1 MKKGPFFEHSPM
13 LNDIA
18 QVPGWLKVNRGLFK
32 MYIGEVLSKRV
43 IVQHLLFGSVITLEP
58 KLINEPV
65 LNQ

>member
-1 MKKGPFFEHSPM
+1 M

-18 QVPGWLKVNRGLFK
+18 QVPGWSKVNRGLFK

-58 KLINEPV
+58 KLMNEPV